1 MMRAIVASSLHFR
14 FLVVFAAGVLMLF
27 GILRVREMPVDV
39 FPEFAPPLVEIQTE
53 GPGMSTTEIE
63 ELITIP
69 LEQAMYGTPG
79 LAYLRSKSVTGLSS
93 VRMIFKP
100 GTDLLLARQLVG
112 ERLAIAVRSL
122 PASTGLTH
130 MLAPLSSTSRVMKI
144 GMSSSTMDML
154 ELSTIAWW
162 DLRFKVLQVPG
173 VANIV
178 FWGERTKML
187 QVQLDPERMRAYD
200 VSLDETEQVTS
211 GALEMGLLKYS
222 PAGKMR
228 TGGFIDTPNH
238 RFEIQHILPVVTPEE
253 LAQVTIA
260 DKKKSDGS
268 ALRLGDLSQ
277 VVWDHP
283 PLIGDAVIN
292 DGPGI
297 LMIVEKFPWGNTLD
311 VTRGVE
317 QALAS
322 MQPGLPGVDFDTRI
336 FRPASFIETAIE
348 NLRNSL
354 LIGAALVMLV
364 LLLFLF
370 EWRLAVISATII
382 PVSLMA
388 ALLVL
393 DLRGSTINVMILAGL
408 AVSIGA
414 VVDDAIV
421 GVENIVRRLRQARN
435 EGSTTPTWRV
445 VLDASI
451 EVRGAIVWASLI
463 EISALV
469 PVFFMEGLTGSFFEP
484 LAEAYVIAVLASTL
498 AALTL
503 TPALVLILMNRPAAL
518 EHRGSPLVPVLN
530 RLYERFLLRAISR
543 TRLAYAT
550 VGAIVAAG
558 VGVTPFL
565 GQELLPSF
573 KETDFLMHWVT
584 APGTGRPEMFRIT
597 QQASRELRSIP
608 GVLNFGAHIARAV
621 SADEVVGMNFTE
633 NWISIDPKA
642 NYDATV
648 ASIQATVDGYPGLV
662 RDVQTYLKERIK
674 EVLTGSSDSIVVRIS
689 GPDLLVLRAKA
700 EEVRGALSG
709 IDGVADLKVQLQT
722 DVPQL
727 QVQLDLAKAQQYGL
741 KPGDVRRAGAS
752 LISGLEVSDIHR
764 DGKVWDVN
772 IWSIP
777 ESRGDVS
784 SLRELLIDTPSGQR
798 VRLADVADIRI
809 GPTPNVVERE
819 NLSRKI
825 DVSLNVKYRDL
836 GAVAR
841 DVEQALQTVRF
852 PLEYNAQ
859 VLGEYAERQAAQQRL
874 LIVGMIAVIAIF
886 FLLYTS
892 FQNWR
897 LTLLTFLT
905 LPWAIVGGL
914 LAAALAGG
922 GMLSLGSLVGLLTVL
937 GIATRNGIM
946 MISHFQHLEDR
957 EGEPFGPA
965 LVVRG
970 ARERLSPILMTALA
984 TGLALVPLAIA
995 GNTPGHE
1002 IENPMAIVILGG
1014 LVTSTLLNLVVVP
1027 TLYLR
1032 FGSRHQLKP
1041 A

>member
-1 MMRAIVASSLHFR
+1 
-14 FLVVFAAGVLMLF
+14 
-27 GILRVREMPVDV
+27 
-39 FPEFAPPLVEIQTE
+39 
-53 GPGMSTTEIE
+53 
-63 ELITIP
+63 
-69 LEQAMYGTPG
+69 
-79 LAYLRSKSVTGLSS
+79 
-93 VRMIFKP
+93 
-100 GTDLLLARQLVG
+100 
-112 ERLAIAVRSL
+112 
-122 PASTGLTH
+122 
-130 MLAPLSSTSRVMKI
+130 
-144 GMSSSTMDML
+144 
-154 ELSTIAWW
+154 
-162 DLRFKVLQVPG
+162 
-173 VANIV
+173 
-178 FWGERTKML
+178 
-187 QVQLDPERMRAYD
+187 
-200 VSLDETEQVTS
+200 
-211 GALEMGLLKYS
+211 
-222 PAGKMR
+222 
-228 TGGFIDTPNH
+228 
-238 RFEIQHILPVVTPEE
+238 
-253 LAQVTIA
+253 
-260 DKKKSDGS
+260 
-268 ALRLGDLSQ
+268 
-277 VVWDHP
+277 
-283 PLIGDAVIN
+283 
-292 DGPGI
+292 
-297 LMIVEKFPWGNTLD
+297 
-311 VTRGVE
+311 
-317 QALAS
+317 
-322 MQPGLPGVDFDTRI
+322 
-336 FRPASFIETAIE
+336 
-348 NLRNSL
+348 
-354 LIGAALVMLV
+354 
-364 LLLFLF
+364 LLFLF
-370 EWRLAVISATII
+370 EWRLAVISAVII
-382 PVSLMA
+382 PVSLMV

-421 GVENIVRRLRQARN
+421 GVENIVRRLRQARR
-435 EGSTTPTWRV
+435 EGTTTPTWRI

-503 TPALVLILMNRPAAL
+503 TPVLVLLIMNRPAAL
-518 EHRGSPLVPVLN
+518 EHRGSPLVPVLT
-530 RLYERFLLRAISR
+530 RLYERFLNQAISR

-550 VGAIVAAG
+550 VGVIVAAG

-633 NWISIDPKA
+633 NWISIDPKV

-648 ASIQATVDGYPGLV
+648 ASIQATVDGYPGLL

-689 GPDLLVLRAKA
+689 GPDLQVLRDKA
-700 EEVRGALSG
+700 DEVRTALSG
-709 IDGVADLKVQLQT
+709 IQGVADLKVQLQT
-722 DVPQL
+722 DVPQV
-727 QVQLDLAKAQQYGL
+727 QVKLDLARAQPYGL
-741 KPGDVRRAGAS
+741 KPGDVRRAMAS
-752 LISGLEVSDIHR
+752 MISSLEVSDIHR

-772 IWSIP
+772 IWTIP
-777 ESRGDVS
+777 EARADVTN
-784 SLRELLIDTPSGQR
+784 LRELLIDTPSGNR
-798 VRLADVADIRI
+798 VRLEDVADIRI
-809 GPTPNVVERE
+809 APTPNIVERE

-825 DVSLNVKYRDL
+825 DVSLNVKNRDL

-841 DVEQALQTVRF
+841 DVEQAIQGVHF
-852 PLEYNAQ
+852 PLEYNSE
-859 VLGEYAERQAAQQRL
+859 VLGEYAARQAAQQRL
-874 LIVGMIAVIAIF
+874 LVVGLIAVVAIF
-886 FLLYTS
+886 FLLYSS

-897 LTLLTFLT
+897 LTFLTFLT

-946 MISHFQHLEDR
+946 MISHFQHLEDQ
-957 EGEPFGPA
+957 EGEPFGPG

-1014 LVTSTLLNLVVVP
+1014 LVTSTVLNLVVVP

-1032 FGSRHQLKP
+1032 FGSRHLTAAHAPMP
-1041 A
+1041 AS